1 MAEKIQNTCNAKMAQ
16 VLDIMFI
23 LRDGAHKYLAI
34 SQFINPEFTFE
45 ISVSF
50 FEMTVNYEAFG
61 PSVC

>member
-16 VLDIMFI
+16 MLDIVLI
-23 LRDGAHKYLAI
+23 LRDGAHKNLAV